1 MKYAIGYQLPEEGE
15 DTIVDIVRDY
25 RDQVAEVYF
34 PWTDMASGR
43 AALATRRG
51 YTDWTAQQRLE
62 ADLRALRALGV
73 RLDLLF
79 NANCYGGYAM
89 SEMLANQV
97 TSLLEH
103 LEDLVDGVDV
113 VTTTS
118 PFVAQVIKERFPG
131 VETRASVNMRIGTV
145 QGFSY
150 VAHLFDDYY
159 VLRDHNRDLGTIAA
173 LKEWADANGKRLLML
188 VNSGC
193 LYACSGQTFHDN
205 LVAHER
211 EADELARYP
220 GFMPHTCWSLFGE
233 RARWPA
239 FLQATWVRPE
249 DVHHYAD
256 LFAVGKLATR
266 MHAQPRMVVDAY
278 ARGTHHGNLL
288 DLMEPAY
295 SRAYAPWVLMN
306 DLFPEDWFAR
316 TSTCG
321 RRCTACDYC
330 AGVLERT
337 LVRMEP

>member
-1 MKYAIGYQLPEEGE
+1 MRYAVGYQLADEGE
-15 DTIVDIVRDY
+15 DSIVDIVRDY
-25 RDQVAEVYF
+25 REQVAEVYF

-51 YTDWTAQQRLE
+51 YTDWTAQARLE
-62 ADLRALRALGV
+62 EDLVALRALGV
-73 RLDLLF
+73 RLDLLL
-79 NANCYGGYAM
+79 NANCYGGLAV
-89 SEMLANQV
+89 SEFLANQV

-103 LEDLVDGVDV
+103 LEDLVGGADV

-118 PFVAQVIKERFPG
+118 PFVAHVIKERFPQ

-150 VAHLFDDYY
+150 VADLFDGYY
-159 VLRDHNRDLGTIAA
+159 VLRDHNRDLERIGEI
-173 LKEWADANGKRLLML
+173 KEWADAHDKRLLML

-211 EADELARYP
+211 EADEVASFP
-220 GFMPHTCWSLFGE
+220 GFLPHTCWRLFRDRE
-233 RARWPA
+233 HWPA

-249 DVHHYAD
+249 DVHHYD
-256 LFAVGKLATR
+256 GLFQVGKLATR

-278 ARGTHHGNLL
+278 VQGVHHGNLL

-295 SRAYAPWVLMN
+295 SRALAPYVVMN
-306 DLFPEDWFAR
+306 DRFPADWFAR
-316 TSTCG
+316 TSSCD
-321 RRCTACDYC
+321 RRCTGCGYC
-330 AGVLERT
+330 AEVLERT
-337 LVRMEP
+337 LVRMEM